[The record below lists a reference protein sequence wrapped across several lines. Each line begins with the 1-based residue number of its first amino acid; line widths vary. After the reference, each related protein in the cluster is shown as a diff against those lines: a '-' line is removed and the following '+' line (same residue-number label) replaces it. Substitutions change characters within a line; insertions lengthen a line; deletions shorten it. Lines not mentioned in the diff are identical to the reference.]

1 MRKRKLQTRIKKLT
15 FVSFS
20 IRYLTRCFA
29 RLGFFSFRSQLFRI
43 SDRLFFSYLF
53 YCFFFKKKS
62 ILRRSSSRS
71 RRFKKGASRS
81 ENATAQHLARR
92 LGALESRDP
101 HRVPHYQCFYS
112 CGTKTTAPHS
122 RHRLI
127 EDSYK
132 SWK

>member
-1 MRKRKLQTRIKKLT
+1 MQNRKLQTRIKKT
-15 FVSFS
+15 Y
-20 IRYLTRCFA
+20 I
-29 RLGFFSFRSQLFRI
+29 
-43 SDRLFFSYLF
+43 
-53 YCFFFKKKS
+53 CFFFNQVSDKMFCSIWFLLLPVPTLPHIGPSLFYYLYYRFFPKKS

-127 EDSYK
+127 VRHSYK
-132 SWK
+132 S